1 MMSQEEARDLYIG
14 ITEAPVFF
22 FLTPRRTG
30 GTFTLRMEVK
40 LLVQISV
47 PDDKMAC
54 VLDKQK
60 DWPLR
65 VQNSLGPCI
74 TCT

>member
-1 MMSQEEARDLYIG
+1 MMNQEEERDLYVG

-22 FLTPRRTG
+22 CTPRSTG

-65 VQNSLGPCI
+65 VQNCLGPCI

>member
-1 MMSQEEARDLYIG
+1 MMSQEEERDLYVG

-22 FLTPRRTG
+22 FLTARRTG

-47 PDDKMAC
+47 PDDKMA
-54 VLDKQK
+54 
-60 DWPLR
+60 
-65 VQNSLGPCI
+65 
-74 TCT
+74 